1 MSAASPLPKHPN
13 NPNNPNNPEDP
24 NHPDNPNP
32 QDDEVDADR
41 RFAGVAR
48 LYGAAGLARFRN
60 AHVCVIGVGGVG
72 CWAVEALARSAIGRI
87 TMIDLD
93 HLAESNVNRQIH
105 ALTDTLGKAKVLALA
120 ERIAQIN
127 PLCQVQG
134 IEEFISAENVAQLIV
149 PGHFDFVIDA
159 IDDARAKTALIVHC
173 REQRIPLVTI
183 GSAGGQIDPTRIEVC
198 DLSRT
203 EQEPLLARVRKNLR
217 IRHGFPRGRKHKFGI
232 DAVYSTEPLRFPEL
246 CLPDQDDA
254 GSAVDENTGLTG
266 LHCAGYGSAVVV
278 TASFGFI
285 AAAHVLNQLAG
296 ATGATDATA
305 PSSNRSAINE

>member
-1 MSAASPLPKHPN
+1 
-13 NPNNPNNPEDP
+13 
-24 NHPDNPNP
+24 
-32 QDDEVDADR
+32 
-41 RFAGVAR
+41 
-48 LYGAAGLARFRN
+48 
-60 AHVCVIGVGGVG
+60 
-72 CWAVEALARSAIGRI
+72 
-87 TMIDLD
+87 MIDLD

-127 PLCQVQG
+127 PLCQVEG

>member
-1 MSAASPLPKHPN
+1 MVMSAASPLPNHPN
-13 NPNNPNNPEDP
+13 NSENPDHPEVD
-24 NHPDNPNP
+24 
-32 QDDEVDADR
+32 VDADR

-48 LYGAAGLARFRN
+48 LYGAAGLARFRA
-60 AHVCVIGVGGVG
+60 AHLCVIGVGGVG

-105 ALTDTLGKAKVLALA
+105 ALTDTLGKAKVVALA

-127 PLCQVQG
+127 PLCQVDG

-173 REQRIPLVTI
+173 REQRIPMVTI

-246 CLPDQDDA
+246 HSPDQEDTESGA
-254 GSAVDENTGLTG
+254 DESNRLTG

-296 ATGATDATA
+296 
-305 PSSNRSAINE
+305 SARAV

>member
-1 MSAASPLPKHPN
+1 MSAAFPLP
-13 NPNNPNNPEDP
+13 
-24 NHPDNPNP
+24 NHLDKS
-32 QDDEVDADR
+32 DHADVEIDADR

-48 LYGAAGLARFRN
+48 LYGAPALARFRA

-93 HLAESNVNRQIH
+93 HLAESNINRQIH
-105 ALTDTLGKAKVLALA
+105 ALTDTLGKAKVVALA

-127 PLCQVQG
+127 PLCQV
-134 IEEFISAENVAQLIV
+134 INVEEFINADNIAELIV

-173 REQRIPLVTI
+173 REQRIPLVTV

-217 IRHGFPRGRKHKFGI
+217 IRHGFPRGRKNKFGI

-246 CLPDQDDA
+246 RLPDQEDA
-254 GSAVDENTGLTG
+254 ESGVDENTGLTG

-305 PSSNRSAINE
+305 PLSDRSAINE

>member
-1 MSAASPLPKHPN
+1 MSAAFPLPGR
-13 NPNNPNNPEDP
+13 
-24 NHPDNPNP
+24 PDNP
-32 QDDEVDADR
+32 DTETDVDR

-48 LYGAAGLARFRN
+48 LYGAAGLARFRA

-72 CWAVEALARSAIGRI
+72 CWVVEALARSAIGRI

-93 HLAESNVNRQIH
+93 HLTESNINRQIH
-105 ALTDTLGKAKVLALA
+105 ALTDTLGKAKVVALA

-127 PLCQVQG
+127 PMCQIDT

-149 PGHFDFVIDA
+149 PDQFDFVIDA

-173 REQRIPLVTI
+173 REHRIPLVTI
-183 GSAGGQIDPTRIEVC
+183 GSAGGQVDPTRIEVC

-305 PSSNRSAINE
+305 PSSNRSATNE